1 MRGKRLLEISKK
13 ELEGLPPELIKQLSP
28 PSKSKDRYDLI
39 LAIVKENGGMADVN
53 TILIAIYKKTKT
65 VCKRNTLISSAYRM
79 INKGL
84 LRNVPGLEGTYA
96 LPQDLPTR
104 ESAEKGS

>member
-1 MRGKRLLEISKK
+1 MRGKRLVELSKT
-13 ELEGLPPELIKQLSP
+13 ELEGLPPELLKQLSP

-39 LAIVKENGGMADVN
+39 LSIIKENGGVADIN

-84 LRNVPGLEGTYA
+84 LRNVPGLEGTYS
-96 LPQDLPTR
+96 LPT
-104 ESAEKGS
+104 ENQTGVQE